1 MLTTVAY
8 SLCGRIIEKLDSLLC
23 QAHCNGHTY
32 QQATVPDEMPY
43 PCKTSLKITFLH
55 FFVKFVFE
63 KMYLTEAISY
73 SPFFKVPSAFTFFTS
88 LFGMGRGALHVAII
102 TNLHCKISEIFLL

>member
-1 MLTTVAY
+1 M
-8 SLCGRIIEKLDSLLC
+8 I
-23 QAHCNGHTY
+23 
-32 QQATVPDEMPY
+32 
-43 PCKTSLKITFLH
+43 
-55 FFVKFVFE
+55 
-63 KMYLTEAISY
+63 YLTEAISY